1 MKKRFLSP
9 FLLFLVFQT
18 CFAQQQIPSPKLD
31 EFRKFMQS
39 QMHSDQIP
47 GMTIGYISW
56 NENNETLWVEG
67 FGYSDLENNVAAK
80 AETAYRLGSISK
92 TMTATAV
99 LQLVE
104 QGKIDLD
111 AEIQKYVP
119 YFPKK
124 KWPVTVRELLGHL
137 GGISHYQNYDVE
149 GRIKEHKTTREAIA
163 IFENFDLVGQ
173 PGTYKYSSYGYN
185 LLGAA
190 VEGASGMSFGDFM
203 TKNIWNPMEMKNTR
217 IDDPDALIPNRAR
230 GYRILDGE
238 IKNSE
243 FVDMSSRFGAGGTRS
258 TIPDVLKF
266 AKALASGK
274 ILASKTVDMMFTS
287 MIMNDQH
294 FSDYGMGWGM
304 LTINGRFAVAHTGS
318 QAETRTVIY
327 LFPVA
332 HLAIAAASNQE
343 DVSPAPYARKLYELL
358 QNERWN
364 LAAYTKEHKM
374 TYEILKGLFNSGLAY
389 YEQHQRAMTED
400 PVELKKAFAYVDG
413 CLKSSKPETQK
424 KIEEGRHPI
433 SGEPFEKV
441 GSYMAAT
448 LIKSKG
454 QLENYHRNGPL
465 AFANDFISIDRNNNF
480 PKSIVKQWMDSWN
493 NPNIVKMR
501 ELTVNEDLDLAS
513 IQKEFQK
520 SFVSASAY
528 PDFSGD
534 LANLAFRFV
543 RKGVKEKALK
553 SAEIGMQFYSD
564 QETSNAAHGS
574 VQAAFGDQSVAIHSL
589 KKAMALNPDGDA
601 SAESLSDLA
610 YEIAMGGNVEPAVR
624 LMNTTVKLYP
634 SNGKLYCDLS
644 EAYLA
649 QKDKD
654 KALVTINKGLEI
666 DPNLKCAKDLLAKVQ
681 Q

>member
-1 MKKRFLSP
+1 MKKRFLFP

-18 CFAQQQIPSPKLD
+18 SSAQQQIPSTQLD
-31 EFRKFMQS
+31 EFRNFMRS
-39 QMHSDQIP
+39 QIQKDQIP

-56 NENNETLWVEG
+56 DGNAETLWVEG

-80 AETAYRLGSISK
+80 AENAYRLGSISK
-92 TMTATAV
+92 TLTATAI
-99 LQLVE
+99 LQLME

-124 KWPVTVRELLGHL
+124 KWPITVRQLLGHL
-137 GGISHYQNYDVE
+137 GGISHYQNYDLE
-149 GRIKEHKTTREAIA
+149 GRIKEHKTTRESIA

-173 PGTYKYSSYGYN
+173 PGTYTYSSYGYN

-190 VEGASGMSFGDFM
+190 VEGASGMSFGEYM
-203 TKNIWNPMEMKNTR
+203 KKNIWDLLEMKNTR
-217 IDDPDALIPNRAR
+217 MDDPDALIPNRPR

-243 FVDMSSRFGAGGTRS
+243 FVDMSSRFGAGGMRS

-266 AKALASGK
+266 AKQLASGK
-274 ILASKTVDMMFTS
+274 ILASKNVNMMFTS
-287 MIMNDQH
+287 MITNDQH

-304 LTINGRFAVAHTGS
+304 LSINGRFAVAHTGS

-332 HLAIAAASNQE
+332 HLAIAAACNQE
-343 DVSPAPYARKLYELL
+343 DVSPSPYARKLYELL

-364 LAAYTKEHKM
+364 LAVYTKEHKM
-374 TYEILKGLFNSGLAY
+374 TYETLAGLFNSGLAY

-448 LIKSKG
+448 LMKSKG
-454 QLENYHRNGPL
+454 QLENYHRNGPI
-465 AFANDFISIDRNNNF
+465 AFANDFIAIDGHNNF

-493 NPNIVKMR
+493 KPDIVKLR
-501 ELTVNEDLDLAS
+501 ELTLNENSDLAS

-520 SFVSASAY
+520 SFVTVSAY
-528 PDFSGD
+528 PDFSRD
-534 LANLAFRFV
+534 LANLAFRFA
-543 RKGVKEKALK
+543 RKGAKEKTLK
-553 SAEIGMQFYSD
+553 AAEIGMQFYSD
-564 QETSNAAHGS
+564 QEISNAAHGS
-574 VQAAFGDQSVAIHSL
+574 VQAAFGDESVAMASL
-589 KKAMALNPDGDA
+589 KKAIALNPDGDA

-610 YEIAMGGNVEPAVR
+610 YEIAMGGNIEPAVR
-624 LMNTTVKLYP
+624 LMNTAVKLYP
-634 SNGKLYCDLS
+634 TNGKLFCDLS

-654 KALVTINKGLEI
+654 KALVTINKGLQI
-666 DPNLKCAKDLLAKVQ
+666 DPNLKCAKDLLEKVHQ
-681 Q
+681 